1 MRRTLTGH
9 SGSVVG
15 VAFSADG
22 YVLTTVA
29 EDATARQWDLVNGKN
44 LHTIHARAKVART
57 AAFSPDGSVVATA
70 SDDCAVDL
78 WNCRTGEHH
87 AVFQHTRPVRAVTFS
102 PDGQLLATGSDD
114 GRVRLR
120 DLATGDDLIILKDQT
135 AAVRAVAFRPDGRL
149 IAIGGGQDGRVWL
162 CDPTNGKLLRV
173 LKRPMGFLEGLQG
186 SVNVITFSPDGRFLA
201 TGSEDKKARLWSP
214 ATGRHLRDLR
224 SQTGFHLGK
233 VYAAVFR
240 PDGRILA
247 TGGGT
252 VVWLWNPATGENL
265 DTLSVDDSNDVIT
278 MAFSPDGHFLV
289 TTDRRSGAIRLWG

>member
-1 MRRTLTGH
+1 M
-9 SGSVVG
+9 G
-15 VAFSADG
+15 VFLPQA
-22 YVLTTVA
+22 
-29 EDATARQWDLVNGKN
+29 AR
-44 LHTIHARAKVART
+44 IR
-57 AAFSPDGSVVATA
+57 
-70 SDDCAVDL
+70 
-78 WNCRTGEHH
+78 
-87 AVFQHTRPVRAVTFS
+87 
-102 PDGQLLATGSDD
+102 
-114 GRVRLR
+114 
-120 DLATGDDLIILKDQT
+120 
-135 AAVRAVAFRPDGRL
+135 
-149 IAIGGGQDGRVWL
+149 
-162 CDPTNGKLLRV
+162 
-173 LKRPMGFLEGLQG
+173 
-186 SVNVITFSPDGRFLA
+186 
-201 TGSEDKKARLWSP
+201 KARLWSP